1 MDTSRQVP
9 AENTAKS
16 ELASAVQRQRRSIAE
31 KRRIV
36 EETLAEGASVARIAR
51 AHGVNANQVFG
62 WRRLYLRRLGEQ
74 RATMKLLPVR
84 VSESLPPVTT
94 HASGEAATSIEVANP
109 KSNPGRIHI
118 ELRQA
123 KVRIEGDADPGL
135 VRVLLEC
142 LVR

>member
-51 AHGVNANQVFG
+51 AHGVNAHQARG
-62 WRRLYLRRLGEQ
+62 WRLLDWSGRLGEQ
-74 RATMKLLPVR
+74 RRTSKFLPVG
-84 VSESLPPVTT
+84 VSEILPPVTT
-94 HASGEAATSIEVANP
+94 HASGEAASSIEVANP
-109 KSNPGRIHI
+109 KSNP
-118 ELRQA
+118 
-123 KVRIEGDADPGL
+123 
-135 VRVLLEC
+135 
-142 LVR
+142 